1 MHYPR
6 AGKLIVHNTPEN
18 QLRVEKILQELNITP
33 TQVSIEAK
41 FVEVKQTDL
50 SSLGFEWSM
59 VAGGVSFNRAAEVG
73 GQNYLNDEYSGHNT
87 GVGNKGD
94 NFQLGIGKEPSIT
107 SGLRFAESMFGGSS
121 DTLFNV
127 YSILGNY
134 AFNTVVHALEQ
145 ESHSDVLSAPKITT
159 ISGTTAQIK
168 VVTVHYFP
176 ESWTAPE
183 LGAAEGDSGAR
194 DYTPSMPEFGDG
206 TDIGVILDVT
216 PTVSADGYSI
226 DIELSPQVIDFLEY
240 ETSFNTNMIVSG
252 QPLEV
257 KYNMPILSKRE
268 AYTKL
273 VVWDGETVVL
283 GGMIQE
289 RLEKYNDRVPFLGR
303 VPLLGRLFSS
313 KGEKSVK
320 TNLLIFVNA
329 RLVNPEG
336 LPIRANDLRG
346 LPDFRH

>member
-1 MHYPR
+1 M
-6 AGKLIVHNTPEN
+6 
-18 QLRVEKILQELNITP
+18 
-33 TQVSIEAK
+33 
-41 FVEVKQTDL
+41 
-50 SSLGFEWSM
+50 
-59 VAGGVSFNRAAEVG
+59 
-73 GQNYLNDEYSGHNT
+73 
-87 GVGNKGD
+87 
-94 NFQLGIGKEPSIT
+94 
-107 SGLRFAESMFGGSS
+107 
-121 DTLFNV
+121 
-127 YSILGNY
+127 
-134 AFNTVVHALEQ
+134 
-145 ESHSDVLSAPKITT
+145 
-159 ISGTTAQIK
+159 
-168 VVTVHYFP
+168 TVHYFP
-176 ESWTAPE
+176 ESWTPPE
-183 LGAAEGDSGAR
+183 LGAPEGDSGAR

-226 DIELSPQVIDFLEY
+226 DIELNPQVIDFLEY
-240 ETSFNTNMIVSG
+240 ETSFNTFMIVSG

-336 LPIRANDLRG
+336 LPIRAN
-346 LPDFRH
+346 